1 MSNEDLRL
9 EILEDEYELRRLK
22 TSVELCEQKIARKKR
37 ELAQRAIMDAMLDE
51 ENNGD
56 RLYTK

>member
-1 MSNEDLRL
+1 MSNEKLRL

-37 ELAQRAIMDAMLDE
+37 ELAQRMIMDTMLDE

-56 RLYTK
+56 RLYTN

>member
-1 MSNEDLRL
+1 MSNEKLRL

-37 ELAQRAIMDAMLDE
+37 ELAQRMIMDTML
-51 ENNGD
+51 
-56 RLYTK
+56 Y